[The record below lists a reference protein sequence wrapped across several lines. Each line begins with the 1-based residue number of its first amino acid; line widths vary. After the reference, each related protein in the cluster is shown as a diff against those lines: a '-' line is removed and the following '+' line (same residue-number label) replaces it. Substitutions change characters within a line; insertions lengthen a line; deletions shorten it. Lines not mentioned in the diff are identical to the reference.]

1 MRWGGGMILRAI
13 RGNEGTWEPTG
24 RVRQESHSI
33 REAEMVA
40 GFCPL
45 LFSSSSPAPPSFPFR
60 PWVFCL
66 CVCGV
71 EGRGTKTDTAAGG

>member
-1 MRWGGGMILRAI
+1 MGGGMILRAI

-24 RVRQESHSI
+24 RVRQKSHSI
-33 REAEMVA
+33 REAEMA

-45 LFSSSSPAPPSFPFR
+45 LFSSFFFPPPSFPFR

-71 EGRGTKTDTAAGG
+71 ERSGTKTDTAAGG

>member
-1 MRWGGGMILRAI
+1 MRWGGMILRAF

-45 LFSSSSPAPPSFPFR
+45 LFSSSPPPPILSISSLGILSL
-60 PWVFCL
+60 CL
-66 CVCGV
+66 WGGG
-71 EGRGTKTDTAAGG
+71 EGD